1 MHHIYEIQHKGV
13 HFLMLQ
19 INSSGRVWISSWNI
33 STLGKGGTFSPLQFL
48 PERFSLIACQPSQW
62 EVNEGLQ
69 TKLISKVSG
78 KEEGWIFL
86 LATTTILVIVS
97 SSSSSILFN
106 FCARTLLDQL
116 VFVFMVDQPL
126 DLKQSEAILCLVF
139 QILPLIDL

>member
-1 MHHIYEIQHKGV
+1 MHHIDEIQHKGV
-13 HFLMLQ
+13 HFLMIQ
-19 INSSGRVWISSWNI
+19 INSSRRACISSCNI
-33 STLGKGGTFSPLQFL
+33 STLGKRGTFSPLQFI

-78 KEEGWIFL
+78 KEEGLIFL
-86 LATTTILVIVS
+86 LATTTILVII

-106 FCARTLLDQL
+106 FCARTLLEQL

-126 DLKQSEAILCLVF
+126 DLKQSEARLCLVF
-139 QILPLIDL
+139 QILHLIDL